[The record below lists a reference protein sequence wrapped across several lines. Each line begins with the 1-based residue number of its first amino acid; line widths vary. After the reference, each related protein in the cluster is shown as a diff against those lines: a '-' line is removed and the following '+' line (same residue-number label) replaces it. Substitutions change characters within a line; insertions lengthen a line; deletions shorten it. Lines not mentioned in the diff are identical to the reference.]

1 MDSPTKSARP
11 FGIKIIIVLQLIYV
25 ALLIVTQMDILVQG
39 QWADVLRQPVESHVA
54 SLAVLN
60 ALILVTL
67 VTVVGLWQLRH
78 WAWVL
83 LMLQI
88 GVSLG
93 LSLWAYFSDSPQY
106 GAMAIGVITVFYLN
120 QSDVRRAFSQRNPA
134 GRAR

>member
-1 MDSPTKSARP
+1 MDSAATRRRP

-25 ALLIVTQMDILVQG
+25 ALLIMTQLDILVQG
-39 QWADVLRQPVESHVA
+39 QWADVLRQAMESRVA

-67 VTVVGLWQLRH
+67 ITVAGLWQLKH

-83 LMLQI
+83 LMVQI

-120 QSDVRRAFSQRNPA
+120 QSDVRRAFFQ
-134 GRAR
+134 

>member
-1 MDSPTKSARP
+1 MDSASTRRRP

-25 ALLIVTQMDILVQG
+25 ALLIMTQLDILVQG
-39 QWADVLRQPVESHVA
+39 QWEDVLRQPMESHVA

-67 VTVVGLWQLRH
+67 ITVAGLWQLKH

-83 LMLQI
+83 LMVQI

-120 QSDVRRAFSQRNPA
+120 QSDVRRAFSQ
-134 GRAR
+134 